1 MMHSPARALPALAFA
16 LALAGCASLAPQPP
30 ADDVSSLLHSRGAA
44 GVDWSTVGTPDEERR
59 AISQWLDQP
68 MTLDAALRVAM
79 LRSPRLQEEYA
90 RLGLARAEV
99 LEAVQLEN
107 PRLSLS
113 RLSIEGGGHNRT
125 AGLSLPLVDLL
136 VLPARARLA
145 AADYQRSRLDVASS
159 VLGVASDVQAAW
171 YAYVAARQVA
181 AMRAAVAEGAAAS
194 AELAQRFF
202 DAGNISELQL
212 RQEQA
217 TASEARID
225 ALRASADAGRH
236 RLALNSLLGLSG
248 QQADWEASGNLP
260 LPVPREDDPAQL
272 AALAREGNL
281 ELLAARQEAV
291 VLADALGLTRKLR
304 WLGGSEIGYEKEE
317 EADGKR
323 LRGPHLS
330 LELPV
335 FNQGQAKLARAQAQL
350 AGAVARVQRAELSS
364 ENAVRVGAEAVSAMR
379 EVVAIHRD
387 ALVPQRQD
395 IVARQQ
401 ERQNFMLIGV
411 FELVQAKLAEY
422 DAYQAY
428 LEAVRDYWLARVELS
443 RAVGQRLPSDAD
455 VGALTPGV
463 QDILQPA
470 GETMDHSMHGAKP
483 GEMDHSK
490 HDATSEAM
498 EHSAHGAKPEE
509 MDHSK
514 HGAKPEEIDHSAH
527 GAKPEEMDHST
538 HGAKPESDIDHSGH
552 DMPSPP
558 AEREK
563 NEDEED
569 DHAHHHGATP

>member
-1 MMHSPARALPALAFA
+1 MIVSPARALPALAFA
-16 LALAGCASLAPQPP
+16 LALAGCASLSPQPP
-30 ADDVSSLLHSRGAA
+30 ADEVSSLLESRGAVA
-44 GVDWSTVGTPDEERR
+44 VDWSAVGAPADERR
-59 AISQWLDQP
+59 ALSEWLDKP

-79 LRSPRLQEEYA
+79 LQSPSLREEYA

-113 RLSIEGGGHNRT
+113 RLSVDGGGHNRT

-145 AADYQRSRLDVASS
+145 AADYERARLDVAGS
-159 VLGVASDVQAAW
+159 VLGIAADVEAAW

-181 AMRAAVAEGAAAS
+181 AMRGAVAEGSAAS

-217 TASEARID
+217 IASEARID
-225 ALRASADAGRH
+225 ALRARADAGRH
-236 RLALNSLLGLSG
+236 RLELNTLLGLSG
-248 QQADWEASGNLP
+248 PAAQWEVSENLP

-272 AALAREGNL
+272 VQLARDGNL
-281 ELLAARQEAV
+281 ELLAARQEAQ
-291 VLADALGLTRKLR
+291 VLADALGLTRTLR
-304 WLGGSEIGYEKEE
+304 WLGSSEIGYEREE

-335 FNQGQAKLARAQAQL
+335 FNQGQAKMARAQAQL
-350 AGAVARVQRAELSS
+350 AGALARVQRAELSS
-364 ENAVRVGAEAVSAMR
+364 ENAVRLGAEAVSALR
-379 EVVAIHRD
+379 EVVALHRD
-387 ALVPQRQD
+387 ALVPQRED

-411 FELVQAKLAEY
+411 FELVQAKVAEY

-455 VGALTPGV
+455 VGALTPAV
-463 QDILQPA
+463 QDILAPA
-470 GETMDHSMHGAKP
+470 AAPMDHSRHGAKPEPEPMDHSMHVEKP
-483 GEMDHSK
+483 AVEAVDHSQ
-490 HDATSEAM
+490 HRAPPADPQT
-498 EHSAHGAKPEE
+498 
-509 MDHSK
+509 DHSD
-514 HGAKPEEIDHSAH
+514 HGGEKPAEPSKDDE
-527 GAKPEEMDHST
+527 
-538 HGAKPESDIDHSGH
+538 ESD
-552 DMPSPP
+552 
-558 AEREK
+558 E
-563 NEDEED
+563 
-569 DHAHHHGATP
+569 HAHHHGATP

>member
-1 MMHSPARALPALAFA
+1 MILSPARALPALAFA
-16 LALAGCASLAPQPP
+16 LALAGCASLSPQPP
-30 ADDVSSLLHSRGAA
+30 ADEVSSLLESRGAVA
-44 GVDWSTVGTPDEERR
+44 VDWSAVGAPADERR
-59 AISQWLDQP
+59 ALSEWLDKP

-79 LRSPRLQEEYA
+79 LQSPSLREEYA

-113 RLSIEGGGHNRT
+113 RLSVDGGGHNRT

-145 AADYQRSRLDVASS
+145 AADYERARLDVAGS
-159 VLGVASDVQAAW
+159 VLGIAADVEAAW

-181 AMRAAVAEGAAAS
+181 AMRGAVAEGSAAS

-217 TASEARID
+217 IASEARID
-225 ALRASADAGRH
+225 ALRARADAGRH
-236 RLALNSLLGLSG
+236 RLELNTLLGLSG
-248 QQADWEASGNLP
+248 PAAQWEVSENLP

-272 AALAREGNL
+272 VQLARDGNL
-281 ELLAARQEAV
+281 ELLAARQEAQ
-291 VLADALGLTRKLR
+291 VLADALGLTRTLR
-304 WLGGSEIGYEKEE
+304 WLGSSEIGYEREE

-335 FNQGQAKLARAQAQL
+335 FNQGQAKMARAQAQL
-350 AGAVARVQRAELSS
+350 AGALARVQRAELSS
-364 ENAVRVGAEAVSAMR
+364 ENAVRLGAEAVSALR
-379 EVVAIHRD
+379 EVVALHRD
-387 ALVPQRQD
+387 ALVPQRED

-411 FELVQAKLAEY
+411 FELVQAKVAEY

-455 VGALTPGV
+455 VGALTSAV
-463 QDILQPA
+463 QDILAPA
-470 GETMDHSMHGAKP
+470 AAPMDHSRHGAKPEPEPMDHSMHGEKP
-483 GEMDHSK
+483 AVEAVDHSQ
-490 HDATSEAM
+490 HRAPPADPQT
-498 EHSAHGAKPEE
+498 
-509 MDHSK
+509 DHSD
-514 HGAKPEEIDHSAH
+514 HGGEKPAEPSKDDE
-527 GAKPEEMDHST
+527 
-538 HGAKPESDIDHSGH
+538 ESD
-552 DMPSPP
+552 
-558 AEREK
+558 E
-563 NEDEED
+563 
-569 DHAHHHGATP
+569 HAHHHGATP

>member
-1 MMHSPARALPALAFA
+1 MILSPARALPALAFA
-16 LALAGCASLAPQPP
+16 LALAGCASLSPQPP
-30 ADDVSSLLHSRGAA
+30 ADEVSSLLESRGAVA
-44 GVDWSTVGTPDEERR
+44 VDWSAVGAPADERR
-59 AISQWLDQP
+59 ALSEWLDKP

-79 LRSPRLQEEYA
+79 LQSPSLREEYG

-113 RLSIEGGGHNRT
+113 RLSVDGGGHNRT

-145 AADYQRSRLDVASS
+145 AADYERARLDVAGS
-159 VLGVASDVQAAW
+159 VLGIAADVEAAW

-181 AMRAAVAEGAAAS
+181 AMRGAVAEGSAAS

-217 TASEARID
+217 IASEARID
-225 ALRASADAGRH
+225 ALRARADAGRH
-236 RLALNSLLGLSG
+236 RLELNTLLGLSG
-248 QQADWEASGNLP
+248 PAAQWEVSENLP

-272 AALAREGNL
+272 VQLARDGNL
-281 ELLAARQEAV
+281 ELLAARQEAQ
-291 VLADALGLTRKLR
+291 VLADALGLTRTLR
-304 WLGGSEIGYEKEE
+304 WLGSSEIGYEREE
-317 EADGKR
+317 EAGGKR

-335 FNQGQAKLARAQAQL
+335 FNQGQAKMARAQAQL
-350 AGAVARVQRAELSS
+350 AGALARVQRAELSS
-364 ENAVRVGAEAVSAMR
+364 ENAVRLGAEAVSALR
-379 EVVAIHRD
+379 EVVALHRD
-387 ALVPQRQD
+387 ALVPQRED

-411 FELVQAKLAEY
+411 FELVQAKVAEY

-455 VGALTPGV
+455 VGALTPAV
-463 QDILQPA
+463 QDILAPA
-470 GETMDHSMHGAKP
+470 AAPMDHSRHGAKPEPEPMDHSMHVEKP
-483 GEMDHSK
+483 AVEAVDHSQ
-490 HDATSEAM
+490 HRAPPADPQT
-498 EHSAHGAKPEE
+498 
-509 MDHSK
+509 DHSD
-514 HGAKPEEIDHSAH
+514 HGGEKPAEPSKDDE
-527 GAKPEEMDHST
+527 
-538 HGAKPESDIDHSGH
+538 ESD
-552 DMPSPP
+552 
-558 AEREK
+558 E
-563 NEDEED
+563 
-569 DHAHHHGATP
+569 HAHHHGATP

>member
-1 MMHSPARALPALAFA
+1 MILSPARALPALAFA
-16 LALAGCASLAPQPP
+16 LALAGCASLSPQPP
-30 ADDVSSLLHSRGAA
+30 ADEVSSLLESRGAVA
-44 GVDWSTVGTPDEERR
+44 VDWSAVGAPADERR
-59 AISQWLDQP
+59 ALSEWLDKP

-79 LRSPRLQEEYA
+79 LQSPSLREEYG

-113 RLSIEGGGHNRT
+113 RLSVDGGGHNRT

-145 AADYQRSRLDVASS
+145 AADYERARLDVAGS
-159 VLGVASDVQAAW
+159 VLGIAADVEAAW

-181 AMRAAVAEGAAAS
+181 AMRGAVAEGSAAS

-217 TASEARID
+217 IASEARID
-225 ALRASADAGRH
+225 ALRARADAGRH
-236 RLALNSLLGLSG
+236 RLELNTLLGLSG
-248 QQADWEASGNLP
+248 PAAQWEVSENLP

-272 AALAREGNL
+272 VQLARDGNL
-281 ELLAARQEAV
+281 ELLAARQEAQ
-291 VLADALGLTRKLR
+291 VLADALGLTRTLR
-304 WLGGSEIGYEKEE
+304 WLGSSEIGYEREE

-335 FNQGQAKLARAQAQL
+335 FNQGQAKMARAQAQL
-350 AGAVARVQRAELSS
+350 AGALARVQRAELSS
-364 ENAVRVGAEAVSAMR
+364 ENAVRLGAEAVSALR
-379 EVVAIHRD
+379 EVVALHRD
-387 ALVPQRQD
+387 ALVPQRED

-411 FELVQAKLAEY
+411 FELVQAKVAEY

-455 VGALTPGV
+455 VGALTPAV
-463 QDILQPA
+463 QDILAPA
-470 GETMDHSMHGAKP
+470 AAPMDHSRHGAKPEPEPMDHSMHGEKP
-483 GEMDHSK
+483 AVEAVDHSQ
-490 HDATSEAM
+490 HRAPPADPQT
-498 EHSAHGAKPEE
+498 
-509 MDHSK
+509 DHSD
-514 HGAKPEEIDHSAH
+514 HGGEKPAEPSKDDE
-527 GAKPEEMDHST
+527 
-538 HGAKPESDIDHSGH
+538 ESD
-552 DMPSPP
+552 
-558 AEREK
+558 E
-563 NEDEED
+563 
-569 DHAHHHGATP
+569 HAHHHGATR

>member
-1 MMHSPARALPALAFA
+1 MILSPARALPALAFA
-16 LALAGCASLAPQPP
+16 LALAGCASLSPQPP
-30 ADDVSSLLHSRGAA
+30 ADEVSSLLESRGAVA
-44 GVDWSTVGTPDEERR
+44 VDWSAVGAPADERR
-59 AISQWLDQP
+59 ALSEWLDKP

-79 LRSPRLQEEYA
+79 LQSPSLREEYA

-107 PRLSLS
+107 PRLSMS
-113 RLSIEGGGHNRT
+113 RLSVDGGGHNRT

-145 AADYQRSRLDVASS
+145 AADYERARLDVAGS
-159 VLGVASDVQAAW
+159 VLGIAADVEAAW

-181 AMRAAVAEGAAAS
+181 AMRGAVAEGSAAS

-217 TASEARID
+217 IASEARID
-225 ALRASADAGRH
+225 ALRARADAGRH
-236 RLALNSLLGLSG
+236 RLELNTLLGLSG
-248 QQADWEASGNLP
+248 PAAQWEVSENLP

-272 AALAREGNL
+272 VQLARDGNL
-281 ELLAARQEAV
+281 ELLAARQEAQ
-291 VLADALGLTRKLR
+291 VLADALGLTRTLR
-304 WLGGSEIGYEKEE
+304 WLGSSEIGYEREE

-335 FNQGQAKLARAQAQL
+335 FNQGQAKMARAQAQL
-350 AGAVARVQRAELSS
+350 AGALARVQRAELSS
-364 ENAVRVGAEAVSAMR
+364 ENAVRLGAEAVSALR
-379 EVVAIHRD
+379 EVVALHRD
-387 ALVPQRQD
+387 ALVPQRED

-411 FELVQAKLAEY
+411 FELVQAKVAEY

-455 VGALTPGV
+455 VGALTPAV
-463 QDILQPA
+463 QDILAPA
-470 GETMDHSMHGAKP
+470 AAPMDHSRHGAKPEPEPMDHSMHGEKP
-483 GEMDHSK
+483 AVEAVDHSQ
-490 HDATSEAM
+490 HRAPPADPQT
-498 EHSAHGAKPEE
+498 
-509 MDHSK
+509 DHSDQGGEK
-514 HGAKPEEIDHSAH
+514 SAEPS
-527 GAKPEEMDHST
+527 KDDE
-538 HGAKPESDIDHSGH
+538 ESD
-552 DMPSPP
+552 
-558 AEREK
+558 E
-563 NEDEED
+563 
-569 DHAHHHGATP
+569 HAHHHGATP

>member
-1 MMHSPARALPALAFA
+1 MILSPARALPALAFA
-16 LALAGCASLAPQPP
+16 LALAGCASLSPQPP
-30 ADDVSSLLHSRGAA
+30 ADEVSSLLESRGAVA
-44 GVDWSTVGTPDEERR
+44 VDWSAVGAPADERR
-59 AISQWLDQP
+59 ALSGWLDKP

-79 LRSPRLQEEYA
+79 LQSPSLREEYA

-113 RLSIEGGGHNRT
+113 RLSVDGGGHNRT

-145 AADYQRSRLDVASS
+145 AADYERARLDVAGS
-159 VLGVASDVQAAW
+159 VLGIAADVEAAW

-181 AMRAAVAEGAAAS
+181 AMRGAVAEGSAAS

-217 TASEARID
+217 IASEARID
-225 ALRASADAGRH
+225 ALRARADAGRH
-236 RLALNSLLGLSG
+236 RLELNTLLGLSG
-248 QQADWEASGNLP
+248 PAAQWEVSENLP

-272 AALAREGNL
+272 VQLARDGNL
-281 ELLAARQEAV
+281 ELLAARQEAQ
-291 VLADALGLTRKLR
+291 VLADALGLTRTLR
-304 WLGGSEIGYEKEE
+304 WLGSSEIGYEREE

-335 FNQGQAKLARAQAQL
+335 FNQGQAKMARAQAQL
-350 AGAVARVQRAELSS
+350 AGALARVQRAELSS
-364 ENAVRVGAEAVSAMR
+364 ENAVRLGAEAVSALR
-379 EVVAIHRD
+379 EVVALHRD
-387 ALVPQRQD
+387 ALVPQRED

-411 FELVQAKLAEY
+411 FELVQAKVAEY

-455 VGALTPGV
+455 VGALTPAV
-463 QDILQPA
+463 QDILAPA
-470 GETMDHSMHGAKP
+470 AAPMDHSRHGAKPEPEPMDHSMHGEKP
-483 GEMDHSK
+483 AVEAVDHSQ
-490 HDATSEAM
+490 HRAPPADPQT
-498 EHSAHGAKPEE
+498 
-509 MDHSK
+509 DHSD
-514 HGAKPEEIDHSAH
+514 HGGEKPAEPSKDDE
-527 GAKPEEMDHST
+527 
-538 HGAKPESDIDHSGH
+538 ESD
-552 DMPSPP
+552 
-558 AEREK
+558 E
-563 NEDEED
+563 
-569 DHAHHHGATP
+569 HAHHHGATP

>member
-1 MMHSPARALPALAFA
+1 MILSPARALPALAFA
-16 LALAGCASLAPQPP
+16 LALAGCASLSPQPP
-30 ADDVSSLLHSRGAA
+30 ADEVSSLLESRGAVA
-44 GVDWSTVGTPDEERR
+44 VDWSAVGAPADERR
-59 AISQWLDQP
+59 ALSEWLDKP

-79 LRSPRLQEEYA
+79 LQSPSLREEYG

-113 RLSIEGGGHNRT
+113 RLSVDGGGHNRT

-145 AADYQRSRLDVASS
+145 AADYERARLDVAGS
-159 VLGVASDVQAAW
+159 VLGIAADVEAAW

-181 AMRAAVAEGAAAS
+181 AMRGAVAEGSAAS

-217 TASEARID
+217 IASEARID
-225 ALRASADAGRH
+225 ALRARADAGRH
-236 RLALNSLLGLSG
+236 RLELNTLLGLSG
-248 QQADWEASGNLP
+248 PAAQWEVSENLP

-272 AALAREGNL
+272 VQLARDGNL
-281 ELLAARQEAV
+281 ELLAARQEAQ
-291 VLADALGLTRKLR
+291 VLADALGLTRTLR
-304 WLGGSEIGYEKEE
+304 WLGSSEIGYEREE

-335 FNQGQAKLARAQAQL
+335 FNQGQAKMARAQAQL
-350 AGAVARVQRAELSS
+350 AGALARVQRAELSS
-364 ENAVRVGAEAVSAMR
+364 ENAVRLGAEAVSALR
-379 EVVAIHRD
+379 EVVALHRD
-387 ALVPQRQD
+387 ALVPQRED

-411 FELVQAKLAEY
+411 FELVQAKVAEY

-455 VGALTPGV
+455 VGALTPAV
-463 QDILQPA
+463 QDILAPA
-470 GETMDHSMHGAKP
+470 AAPMDHSRHGAKPEPEPMDHSMHGEKP
-483 GEMDHSK
+483 AVEAVDHSQ
-490 HDATSEAM
+490 HRAPPADPQT
-498 EHSAHGAKPEE
+498 
-509 MDHSK
+509 DHSD
-514 HGAKPEEIDHSAH
+514 HGGEKPAEPSKDDE
-527 GAKPEEMDHST
+527 
-538 HGAKPESDIDHSGH
+538 ESD
-552 DMPSPP
+552 
-558 AEREK
+558 E
-563 NEDEED
+563 
-569 DHAHHHGATP
+569 HAHHHGATP

>member
-1 MMHSPARALPALAFA
+1 MILSPARALPALAFA
-16 LALAGCASLAPQPP
+16 LALAGCASLSPQPP
-30 ADDVSSLLHSRGAA
+30 ADEVSSLLESRGAVA
-44 GVDWSTVGTPDEERR
+44 VDWSAVGAPADERR
-59 AISQWLDQP
+59 ALSEWLDKP

-79 LRSPRLQEEYA
+79 LQSPSLREEYA

-113 RLSIEGGGHNRT
+113 RLSVDGGGHNRT

-145 AADYQRSRLDVASS
+145 AADYERARLDVAGS
-159 VLGVASDVQAAW
+159 VLGIAADVEAAW

-181 AMRAAVAEGAAAS
+181 AMRGAVAEGSAAA

-217 TASEARID
+217 IASEARID
-225 ALRASADAGRH
+225 ALRARADAGRH
-236 RLALNSLLGLSG
+236 RLELNTLLGLSG
-248 QQADWEASGNLP
+248 PAAQWEVSENLP

-272 AALAREGNL
+272 VQLARDGNL
-281 ELLAARQEAV
+281 ELLAARQEAQ
-291 VLADALGLTRKLR
+291 VLADALGLTRTLR
-304 WLGGSEIGYEKEE
+304 WLGSSEIGYEREE

-335 FNQGQAKLARAQAQL
+335 FNQGQAKMARAQAQL
-350 AGAVARVQRAELSS
+350 AGALARVQRAELSS
-364 ENAVRVGAEAVSAMR
+364 ENAVRLGAEAVSALR
-379 EVVAIHRD
+379 EVVALHRD
-387 ALVPQRQD
+387 ALVPQRED

-411 FELVQAKLAEY
+411 FELVQAKVAEY

-455 VGALTPGV
+455 VGALTPAV
-463 QDILQPA
+463 QDILAPA
-470 GETMDHSMHGAKP
+470 AAPMDHSRHGAKPEPEPMDHSMHGEKP
-483 GEMDHSK
+483 AVEAVDHSQ
-490 HDATSEAM
+490 HRAPPADPQT
-498 EHSAHGAKPEE
+498 
-509 MDHSK
+509 DHSD
-514 HGAKPEEIDHSAH
+514 HGGEKPAEPSKDDE
-527 GAKPEEMDHST
+527 
-538 HGAKPESDIDHSGH
+538 ESD
-552 DMPSPP
+552 
-558 AEREK
+558 E
-563 NEDEED
+563 
-569 DHAHHHGATP
+569 HAHHHGATP

>member
-1 MMHSPARALPALAFA
+1 MILSPARALPALAFA
-16 LALAGCASLAPQPP
+16 LALAGCASLSPQPP
-30 ADDVSSLLHSRGAA
+30 ADEVSSLLESRGAVA
-44 GVDWSTVGTPDEERR
+44 VDWSAVGAPADERR
-59 AISQWLDQP
+59 ALSEWLDKP

-79 LRSPRLQEEYA
+79 LQSPSLREEYA

-107 PRLSLS
+107 PRLSMS
-113 RLSIEGGGHNRT
+113 RLSVDGGGHNRT

-145 AADYQRSRLDVASS
+145 AADYERARLDVAGS
-159 VLGVASDVQAAW
+159 VLGIAADVEAAW

-181 AMRAAVAEGAAAS
+181 AMRGAVAEGSAAS

-217 TASEARID
+217 IASEARID
-225 ALRASADAGRH
+225 ALRARADAGRH
-236 RLALNSLLGLSG
+236 RLELNTLLGLSG
-248 QQADWEASGNLP
+248 PAAQWEVSENLP

-272 AALAREGNL
+272 VQLARDGNL
-281 ELLAARQEAV
+281 ELLAARQEAQ
-291 VLADALGLTRKLR
+291 VLADALGLTRTLR
-304 WLGGSEIGYEKEE
+304 WLGSSEIGYEREE

-335 FNQGQAKLARAQAQL
+335 FNQGQAKMARAQAQL
-350 AGAVARVQRAELSS
+350 AGALARVQRAELSS
-364 ENAVRVGAEAVSAMR
+364 ENAVRLGAEAVSALR
-379 EVVAIHRD
+379 EVVALHRD
-387 ALVPQRQD
+387 ALVPQRED

-411 FELVQAKLAEY
+411 FELVQAKVAEY

-455 VGALTPGV
+455 VGALTPAV
-463 QDILQPA
+463 QDILAPA
-470 GETMDHSMHGAKP
+470 AAPMDHSRHGAKPEPEPMDHSMHGEKP
-483 GEMDHSK
+483 AVEAVDHSQ
-490 HDATSEAM
+490 HRAPPADPQT
-498 EHSAHGAKPEE
+498 
-509 MDHSK
+509 DHSD
-514 HGAKPEEIDHSAH
+514 HGGEKPAEPSKDDE
-527 GAKPEEMDHST
+527 
-538 HGAKPESDIDHSGH
+538 ESD
-552 DMPSPP
+552 
-558 AEREK
+558 E
-563 NEDEED
+563 
-569 DHAHHHGATP
+569 HAHHHGATP

>member
-1 MMHSPARALPALAFA
+1 MILSPARALPALAFA
-16 LALAGCASLAPQPP
+16 LALAGCASLSPQPP
-30 ADDVSSLLHSRGAA
+30 ADEVSSLLESRGAVA
-44 GVDWSTVGTPDEERR
+44 VDWSAVGAPADERR
-59 AISQWLDQP
+59 ALSEWLDKP

-79 LRSPRLQEEYA
+79 LQSPSLREEYA

-113 RLSIEGGGHNRT
+113 RLSVDGGGHNRT

-145 AADYQRSRLDVASS
+145 AADYERARLDVAGS
-159 VLGVASDVQAAW
+159 VLGIAADVEAAW

-181 AMRAAVAEGAAAS
+181 AMRGAVAEGSAAA

-217 TASEARID
+217 IASEARID
-225 ALRASADAGRH
+225 ALRARADAGRH
-236 RLALNSLLGLSG
+236 RLELNTLLGLSG
-248 QQADWEASGNLP
+248 PAAQWEVSENLP

-272 AALAREGNL
+272 VQLARDGNL
-281 ELLAARQEAV
+281 ELLAARQEAQ
-291 VLADALGLTRKLR
+291 VLADALGLTRTLR
-304 WLGGSEIGYEKEE
+304 WLGSSEIGYEREE

-335 FNQGQAKLARAQAQL
+335 FNQGQAKMARAQAQL
-350 AGAVARVQRAELSS
+350 AGALARVQRAELSS
-364 ENAVRVGAEAVSAMR
+364 ENAVRLGAEAVSALR
-379 EVVAIHRD
+379 EVVALHRD
-387 ALVPQRQD
+387 ALVPQRED

-411 FELVQAKLAEY
+411 FELVQAKVAEY

-455 VGALTPGV
+455 VGALTPAV
-463 QDILQPA
+463 QDILAPA
-470 GETMDHSMHGAKP
+470 AAPMDHSRHGAKPEPEPMDHSMHGEKP
-483 GEMDHSK
+483 AVEAVDHSQ
-490 HDATSEAM
+490 HRAPPADPQT
-498 EHSAHGAKPEE
+498 
-509 MDHSK
+509 DHSD
-514 HGAKPEEIDHSAH
+514 HGGEKPAEPSKDDE
-527 GAKPEEMDHST
+527 
-538 HGAKPESDIDHSGH
+538 ESD
-552 DMPSPP
+552 
-558 AEREK
+558 E
-563 NEDEED
+563 
-569 DHAHHHGATP
+569 HAHHHGATR